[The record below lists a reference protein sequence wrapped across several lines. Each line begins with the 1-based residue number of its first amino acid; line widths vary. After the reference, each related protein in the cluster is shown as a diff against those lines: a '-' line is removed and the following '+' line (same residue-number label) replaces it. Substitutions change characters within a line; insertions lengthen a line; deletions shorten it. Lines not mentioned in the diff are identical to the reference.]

1 MQLGFDLS
9 KIEGF
14 EWDTGNL
21 GHIQK
26 HNVNYRECEE
36 VFFNKQLVI
45 NKDQSHSQG
54 EERFRVYGKTNI
66 GRLLFIIIT
75 IRNNKIRII
84 SCRDQNKKER
94 KEFKG
99 TRGEYL

>member
-1 MQLGFDLS
+1 MQLGFDLL

-26 HNVNYRECEE
+26 HNINYRECEE
-36 VFFNKQLVI
+36 TFFNKQLVI
-45 NKDQSHSQG
+45 NEDQSHSQR
-54 EERFRVYGKTNI
+54 EERFRVYGKTNG

-84 SCRDQNKKER
+84 SCRDKNKRER
-94 KEFKG
+94 KEFQKTG
-99 TRGEYL
+99 GEYL